1 MSSFPLRKEASVR
14 VMRCVIGVVVAAA
27 ALVGGLG
34 CETNQWK
41 SGYIAS
47 GDGVYAPTA
56 FVEIEG
62 RPFEEVRGLET
73 PAGSTRV
80 GFSDFVSD
88 SPPSMVQLREFAQE
102 IGATRVVWGRGFAD
116 LSTEIEYRTEPSF
129 ESSSGYATVERDG
142 RKERIRVDTTR
153 NDWDQ
158 VPYSRTKTWY
168 RYLVYFFRDD
178 AAANS
183 ASMTPPAGN

>member
-1 MSSFPLRKEASVR
+1 
-14 VMRCVIGVVVAAA
+14 MRAMRSLIGVFLGAA

-34 CETNQWK
+34 CESNQWK

-47 GDGVYAPTA
+47 GDGLYAPTTY
-56 FVEIEG
+56 VEIEG
-62 RPFEEVRGLET
+62 RPFEEVRGMDT

-88 SPPSMVQLREFAQE
+88 SPPSMVKLREFAQE

-116 LSTEIEYRTEPSF
+116 LSTEIEYRSEPSF
-129 ESSSGYATVERDG
+129 ESSSGYATIERDG

-153 NDWDQ
+153 NDWEQ

-168 RYLVYFFRDD
+168 RYLVYFFRDESAASD
-178 AAANS
+178 AAMNAPTGS
-183 ASMTPPAGN
+183 